1 MRSRSARVRP
11 TRRRRDDK
19 RRVPRTHAQRA
30 TRPRLTFRPTPP
42 PLFPLRAPQVDAQLP
57 LTEGGSVDFKSSDG
71 FKKAKATLSPAF
83 DASVKAYDV
92 EVPAG
97 TSHVVIAA
105 TSFAA
110 AVKINGRPGNMS
122 SVDVRPDAGVAS
134 VVVTLESSPG
144 VVVNEYVLTPKFSA
158 AAADDA
164 VEVKFEKPA
173 VDPADAAPHTHTH
186 GGVPCTADHSQDDH
200 GHSHDGGKTQCHEDH
215 GHGHGHGEKKE
226 EHGHSHDCG
235 KTECHE
241 DHGHGHGHGEKKE
254 EHGHGHGHGH

>member
-1 MRSRSARVRP
+1 M
-11 TRRRRDDK
+11 
-19 RRVPRTHAQRA
+19 
-30 TRPRLTFRPTPP
+30 
-42 PLFPLRAPQVDAQLP
+42 DAQLP

-215 GHGHGHGEKKE
+215 GHSHDGGKTQCHEDHGHSHDGGKTECHEDHGHGHGHGEKKE

>member
-1 MRSRSARVRP
+1 M
-11 TRRRRDDK
+11 
-19 RRVPRTHAQRA
+19 
-30 TRPRLTFRPTPP
+30 
-42 PLFPLRAPQVDAQLP
+42 DAQLP

-134 VVVTLESSPG
+134 VVVTLESSP
-144 VVVNEYVLTPKFSA
+144 VSSFNEYVLTPKFSA

-254 EHGHGHGHGH
+254 EHGHSHDCGKTECHEDHGHGHGHGEKKEEHGHGHGHGH

>member
-1 MRSRSARVRP
+1 M
-11 TRRRRDDK
+11 
-19 RRVPRTHAQRA
+19 
-30 TRPRLTFRPTPP
+30 
-42 PLFPLRAPQVDAQLP
+42 DAQLP
-57 LTEGGSVDFKSSDG
+57 LTEGGSVDFKSSEG
-71 FKKAKATLSPAF
+71 FKKAKATLSPSF

-97 TSHVVIAA
+97 TSHVVVAA

-122 SVDVRPDAGVAS
+122 SVDVRPDTGVAS
-134 VVVTLESSPG
+134 VVVTLESPPG

-164 VEVKFEKPA
+164 VEVKFEKPP

-186 GGVPCTADHSQDDH
+186 GGVPCTADHSHDGH
-200 GHSHDGGKTQCHEDH
+200 GHSHDGGKTECHEDH
-215 GHGHGHGEKKE
+215 GHGHGDHGHGHGHGDHG
-226 EHGHSHDCG
+226 HGHSHDGGKPECHEDHGHGHGDHGHGHSHDGG

-241 DHGHGHGHGEKKE
+241 DHGHGHGEKKE
-254 EHGHGHGHGH
+254 EHGHGHGHGHGDHGHGHSH